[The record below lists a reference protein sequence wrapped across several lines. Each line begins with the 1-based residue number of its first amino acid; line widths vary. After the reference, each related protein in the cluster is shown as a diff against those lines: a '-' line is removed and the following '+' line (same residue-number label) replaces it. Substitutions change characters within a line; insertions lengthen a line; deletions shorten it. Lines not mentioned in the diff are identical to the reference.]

1 VNSRKSPALEVI
13 LPSGSDRS
21 TEPIGVSG
29 LRAEAA
35 KRDVTPDELAA
46 EFIAERVKP
55 RKHRLRF
62 AAIGASTSGRR
73 AVDAEDMLAEGFGR

>member
-1 VNSRKSPALEVI
+1 MAGVESPCMSLSVT
-13 LPSGSDRS
+13 LPDD
-21 TEPIGVSG
+21 VAAG

-62 AAIGASTSGRR
+62 AAIGASTSGRHG
-73 AVDAEDMLAEGFGR
+73 VDAEDMLAEGFGR

>member
-1 VNSRKSPALEVI
+1 MNGYQPFIAQIRSP
-13 LPSGSDRS
+13 PGR
-21 TEPIGVSG
+21 IGGSG